1 MLFIVT
7 TTTIL
12 VSCANTQSRNRHIDN
27 IDKSMNS
34 NQIKIIYEKKK
45 KHYINIKINDY
56 RNFRKL

>member
-1 MLFIVT
+1 MLFIV

-34 NQIKIIYEKKK
+34 NQIKIIYVKKK
-45 KHYINIKINDY
+45 KTSHKHIK
-56 RNFRKL
+56 